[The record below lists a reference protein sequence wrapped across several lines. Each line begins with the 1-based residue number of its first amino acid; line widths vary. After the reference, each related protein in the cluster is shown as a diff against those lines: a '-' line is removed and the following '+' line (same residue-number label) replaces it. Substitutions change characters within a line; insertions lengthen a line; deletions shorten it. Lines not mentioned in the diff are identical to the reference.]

1 MIHSMRLVLRPELGA
16 DYVKQMDLDTNKNI
30 VVVRLKNSAVLV
42 IQLIAR
48 KDFCT
53 IIEKIQFRNQTDP
66 SDQITAFRWLA
77 RMKCYAEGTSKGY
90 VKIRDIEKQG
100 ECMLI
105 LPTQFIERVQSIH
118 YSSDKNI
125 LFIGSRDGKFKAWKV
140 PTEWRQT
147 WVDKI
152 EQDYQIKLRSSERA
166 SIL

>member
-1 MIHSMRLVLRPELGA
+1 
-16 DYVKQMDLDTNKNI
+16 
-30 VVVRLKNSAVLV
+30 
-42 IQLIAR
+42 
-48 KDFCT
+48 
-53 IIEKIQFRNQTDP
+53 
-66 SDQITAFRWLA
+66 
-77 RMKCYAEGTSKGY
+77 
-90 VKIRDIEKQG
+90 
-100 ECMLI
+100 MLI